1 MNKKS
6 KVKIGLA
13 LGGGSAKGMSYIGL
27 IRVFEKHKI
36 SISYVSGT
44 SIGALIGGLYCAG
57 FSADEMEKMINELK
71 WKRMLDFNDFG
82 NGLIRG
88 NKIEKWLRKVLKGKQ
103 FKDLK
108 IPFAASAVD
117 IHNGEEVIFDSG
129 DVAKAIHA
137 SIAIPGVFSP
147 VKINHRHYV
156 DGGVVDPVPVGILR
170 KKRMDKVIAVSLSTP
185 AKRLRTKKVP
195 ENKKSPFMQV
205 FLESGV
211 ENLRNY
217 LKQEHILPGSILW
230 FLTPGR
236 IEKFSTKNFPP
247 VFRVVLRSYHL
258 MFNELAI
265 LRMAEHKPDIIIK
278 PKVYDIEL
286 FDFHKFKKCIKRG
299 ESATSR
305 MIGEIEKLVK

>member
-1 MNKKS
+1 LSKKS

-27 IRVFEKHKI
+27 LRVFEKHKI
-36 SISYVSGT
+36 PIDFISGT

-57 FSADEMEKMINELK
+57 YSPDEMEKLISELN
-71 WKRMLDFNDFG
+71 WKKMLDFNDFG

-88 NKIEKWLRKVLKGKQ
+88 NKIEKWLRKMLKGKQ

-117 IHNGEEVIFDSG
+117 IHNGEEVVFESG

-170 KKRMDKVIAVSLSTP
+170 RKKMDKVIAVSLSTP
-185 AKRLRTKKVP
+185 VKRLRSRKVP
-195 ENKKSPFMQV
+195 ENVKGPFMKV

-211 ENLRNY
+211 ENLKKY
-217 LKQEHILPGSILW
+217 IKQEHMLPGSILW
-230 FLTPGR
+230 FLTPSR

-247 VFRVVLRSYHL
+247 VFRVILRSYHL
-258 MFNELAI
+258 MFNELAL
-265 LRMAEHKPDIIIK
+265 LRMAQHKPDIIIK

-299 ESATSR
+299 EYAASR
-305 MIGEIEKLVK
+305 KIGEIEKLVK